1 VETEEKGSLVIRGKS
16 NPGEIITLFIY
27 SSIPIVVT
35 VQADQDGNW
44 IYTLDKS
51 MVDGTHEV
59 YAVLHN
65 DEGRIIEAS
74 TPKIF
79 FVAETQAISMEEM
92 LLSGNISEVKDD
104 PENMMT
110 LYLWGGISIII
121 ILIALLLIAKRK
133 TE

>member
-1 VETEEKGSLVIRGKS
+1 
-16 NPGEIITLFIY
+16 
-27 SSIPIVVT
+27 
-35 VQADQDGNW
+35 
-44 IYTLDKS
+44 

-92 LLSGNISEVKDD
+92 FLSGNISEVKDD

-121 ILIALLLIAKRK
+121 ILIALLLIAKRR